1 MRNFLIF
8 VVGIIVG
15 IMATLMGIYDSFK
28 ITKNVPEQKPPVA
41 EVPTTPVGKKCYGQS
56 LKVEAPV
63 EATKVA
69 FPLTIK
75 AVVDNRENH
84 CNWTMFEW
92 QAGTVTLKT
101 AGNVTLGTAVLTTT
115 DDWMQAG
122 PVNFTA
128 TLTVATPPSS
138 PQALTL
144 VFDAENPSGEPGNAQ
159 QKIVPVIY

>member
-1 MRNFLIF
+1 MRTVVEVFSFDTIFILIFYSRPMRNFLIF

-84 CNWTMFEW
+84 CNWTMFE
-92 QAGTVTLKT
+92 
-101 AGNVTLGTAVLTTT
+101 
-115 DDWMQAG
+115 
-122 PVNFTA
+122 
-128 TLTVATPPSS
+128 
-138 PQALTL
+138 
-144 VFDAENPSGEPGNAQ
+144 
-159 QKIVPVIY
+159 